1 MFFIDRLDL
10 DRRFRIL
17 RRTFT
22 ARGVS
27 EELRGWSF
35 EEPPVQPPGEA
46 HLLSVS
52 ELTGRYCS
60 SMRDIYLRRVL
71 KVRLPPSV
79 KLVRG
84 LAFHAICHR
93 LLFEVKKLVFEEF
106 KGVAGFRVV
115 EKLLPCA
122 DAAVEEALE
131 YAEKRVAR
139 LDDEERGVLKTEAIS
154 LYRFLVIQA
163 AAKIDTALSKYPHA
177 TSDSI
182 ISVAVPPVVERK
194 VDGSL
199 VGLSRELSV
208 DIYTPYNAVAD
219 LKTGQVRDFHPL
231 TIAGYALALEAEEN
245 IPVDYGMII
254 YLRVIDGVPRFR
266 LRCFTVGDELRREFL
281 ELRDEAYELLTLEKD
296 PGKPPRCPSYCPYY
310 KVCMV
315 EGI

>member
-22 ARGVS
+22 ARGIS

-52 ELTGRYCS
+52 ELAGRYCS

-122 DAAVEEALE
+122 DAAVEE
-131 YAEKRVAR
+131 
-139 LDDEERGVLKTEAIS
+139 IN
-154 LYRFLVIQA
+154 
-163 AAKIDTALSKYPHA
+163 KI
-177 TSDSI
+177 
-182 ISVAVPPVVERK
+182 R
-194 VDGSL
+194 
-199 VGLSRELSV
+199 
-208 DIYTPYNAVAD
+208 
-219 LKTGQVRDFHPL
+219 
-231 TIAGYALALEAEEN
+231 
-245 IPVDYGMII
+245 
-254 YLRVIDGVPRFR
+254 
-266 LRCFTVGDELRREFL
+266 
-281 ELRDEAYELLTLEKD
+281 
-296 PGKPPRCPSYCPYY
+296 PGKMCPLFRSQCTARCVCWVKARVY
-310 KVCMV
+310 KWSRKGVSVYKAIGWACGNAMFTYP
-315 EGI
+315 EDS